1 MKKYFK
7 DLKITSW
14 LFLIFGVAL
23 LFAGTAGALGL
34 FEKKEIPADYSGMVV
49 PRDQIEAA
57 YIGSIVAEDDPVSE
71 DEGFIPFAVPV
82 SADTQEELEMPTL
95 DAVSSQD
102 LNEPQEVLIQPT
114 FSPDD
119 LQSLKEAES
128 EYEGAAELVSEK
140 VIPQWIYI
148 PSLALKAPIIPAQS
162 KIVVMR
168 EDDKLEEFV
177 QWLAPDEFA
186 VGWHG
191 DSAGLGEIGNT
202 VLNGHHNAYGKVF
215 QYLAYLQE
223 GDLIQIYGGGSWYNY
238 VVSNKMVLPE
248 WDVTIERRLENA
260 AWIMP
265 SEDERLTLV
274 TCWPEQ
280 TNSHRLI
287 IVAQPVSAE

>member
-1 MKKYFK
+1 MIKNFR
-7 DLKITSW
+7 LTSW
-14 LFLIFGVAL
+14 LFLLFGIVL
-23 LFAGTAGALGL
+23 LFVGSAGVMGL
-34 FEKKEIPADYSGMVV
+34 FEKKEESPDYSGQEV

-57 YIGSIVAEDDPVSE
+57 YNSSNSVEEESAADN
-71 DEGFIPFAVPV
+71 EGFIPFSVPLSSDLQEV
-82 SADTQEELEMPTL
+82 SDMPTL
-95 DAVSSQD
+95 EVVTSQD
-102 LNEPQEVLIQPT
+102 INEPEEVLIQPT

-119 LQSLKEAES
+119 LESLQQAES
-128 EYEGAAELVSEK
+128 EYEAAVVEENEK
-140 VIPQWIYI
+140 TIPQWIYI
-148 PSLALKAPIIPAQS
+148 PTLDLKAPIIPAKS
-162 KIVVMR
+162 IIVVMK

-191 DSAGLGEIGNT
+191 DSAGLGEIGNL

-215 QYLAYLQE
+215 RNLAYLQE
-223 GDLIQIYGGGSWYNY
+223 GDLIQLYGGGSWYNY

-280 TNSHRLI
+280 TNTHRLI
-287 IVAQPVSAE
+287 IVAQPVPVE